1 MTRCGR
7 GAGKLIILGEHAAV
21 YGSPAVGTQLPCENR
36 LSWNQG
42 PPEPSATNSEAKR
55 APAFP
60 DDTLEERGVM
70 RDLLE
75 AAAVL
80 GVDSPRGGVWRRVS
94 TIPRCGGFG
103 SSSALCTALA
113 RILLNRG
120 MEGYSRD
127 VHRLANHLEE
137 RFHGTPSGI
146 DTGLSSHPG
155 TTAWIPVKGDVP
167 EPRVLNFPQL
177 HLIYGAL
184 PRREGTSSSVARLR
198 RKRASSG
205 RRGTVRIFDEI
216 ADICANFTALTE
228 GGATDADRDADA
240 DGDNFYSR
248 TAYLINRSQEL
259 LASLELSVPQLEWIL
274 NAAQRLGM
282 SAGKLSGAG
291 LGGAFFLC
299 TADRD
304 LRDGVL
310 TELTLEINTRGI
322 KLTEAL
328 RPLDI
333 GGRTD

>member
-1 MTRCGR
+1 MTRRGR

-21 YGSPAVGTQLPCENR
+21 YGSPAAGTQLPCENR
-36 LSWNQG
+36 LSWSDG
-42 PPEPSATNSEAKR
+42 PAEFSAANSEAKP
-55 APAFP
+55 AAAFP
-60 DDTLEERGVM
+60 DDNIEGRGVM
-70 RDLLE
+70 RELFE
-75 AAAVL
+75 AAAIW
-80 GVDSPRGGVWRRVS
+80 GVDSPRGGVWRHVS

-103 SSSALCTALA
+103 SSSAICTALA

-120 MEGYSRD
+120 GEGYSRD

-146 DTGLSSHPG
+146 DTGLSSHSG

-167 EPRVLNFPQL
+167 EPRVLNFPRL

-198 RKRASSG
+198 RERDASG
-205 RRGTVRIFDEI
+205 RQGALRIFDEI
-216 ADICANFTALTE
+216 ADICTNFIALAE
-228 GGATDADRDADA
+228 GGGTDAAADT
-240 DGDNFYSR
+240 DSDNFHYR
-248 TAYLINRSQEL
+248 TAYLINRAQEL
-259 LASLELSVPQLEWIL
+259 LASLELSVPELEWIL
-274 NAAQRLGM
+274 HAAHRLGI

-299 TADRD
+299 AADRD

-310 TELTLEINTRGI
+310 TELTLELNSKGI
-322 KLTEAL
+322 KLSEAL

-333 GGRTD
+333 GGGTD